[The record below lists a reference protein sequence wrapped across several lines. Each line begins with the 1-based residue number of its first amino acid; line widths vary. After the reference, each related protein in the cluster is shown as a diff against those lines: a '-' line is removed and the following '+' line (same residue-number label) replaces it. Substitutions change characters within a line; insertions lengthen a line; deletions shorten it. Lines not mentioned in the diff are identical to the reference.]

1 MIEYKVGD
9 IFQEDVEALVNTVN
23 CVGVMGRGVALQFKR
38 AFPSNFMAY
47 AERCRHNEIR
57 PGEVFVFE
65 TENLGNPRYIVNFP
79 TKRHWRG
86 KSRMEDIEAGIG
98 SLVSAIKR
106 HGIQSIALP
115 PLGSGLGRLNWPD
128 VRERLDA
135 RLGQLAEVRVVVF
148 EPGGRPEDLR
158 ANKSSDVP
166 SMTAGRAV
174 LVLSMNHYIRVLLDP
189 FITLLELHKLMYFAQ
204 FAGEP
209 LRLKFVKGKYGPYA
223 QNLRHV
229 LNAMEGHLISGYFDG
244 GDSPGKPLE
253 LVPGAVEDAEA
264 FLSSRGDTRT
274 RLGRVLSLVEGFESS
289 YGLELLATVHWAI
302 NQDHPRDFGDLA
314 KCIYGWDSKK
324 RRFTPRQ
331 LKIAVERL
339 SEGGWIGE
347 LAM

>member
-1 MIEYKVGD
+1 MRQRVPD
-9 IFQEDVEALVNTVN
+9 
-23 CVGVMGRGVALQFKR
+23 
-38 AFPSNFMAY
+38 
-47 AERCRHNEIR
+47 
-57 PGEVFVFE
+57 
-65 TENLGNPRYIVNFP
+65 
-79 TKRHWRG
+79 
-86 KSRMEDIEAGIG
+86 
-98 SLVSAIKR
+98 
-106 HGIQSIALP
+106 
-115 PLGSGLGRLNWPD
+115 GRLI
-128 VRERLDA
+128 
-135 RLGQLAEVRVVVF
+135 
-148 EPGGRPEDLR
+148 GGRQAGVNLR
-158 ANKSSDVP
+158 ANRSSDVP

-204 FAGEP
+204 FSGEP